1 MYNFLTLHV
10 YHDVNISVLF
20 FIFYL
25 YILFAILPDLRMSFL
40 FIGWAGISASGYL
53 QSARVSERLAVSVGV
68 AKSAAETLVAT
79 PTANGPQVG
88 GSRGKWANAGNL

>member
-1 MYNFLTLHV
+1 MLCYFTNE
-10 YHDVNISVLF
+10 F
-20 FIFYL
+20 FCL
-25 YILFAILPDLRMSFL
+25 LVEQV
-40 FIGWAGISASGYL
+40 SASGYL

-88 GSRGKWANAGNL
+88 GSRGK

>member
-1 MYNFLTLHV
+1 VYNFLTLHV

-40 FIGWAGISASGYL
+40 FIG
-53 QSARVSERLAVSVGV
+53 
-68 AKSAAETLVAT
+68 
-79 PTANGPQVG
+79 
-88 GSRGKWANAGNL
+88 